1 MSKGIFISFLLAL
14 LLLVSLA
21 SAESTGITI
30 LYPENNEVLDP
41 GEEMVMLVFQV
52 PEAHKEEFFNY
63 ILTDTATNEV
73 VEADEMDVDPED
85 CTGVI
90 GFDMSTF
97 EKGGSYRIRVSGN
110 PPDAG
115 DASILFSIG
124 TESAKKEDSL
134 SEAEPLPSPSATPE
148 RTENDFI
155 LSLVSPVEGDEIDPA
170 ETADVQFLWVLDE
183 YPVSA
188 VSYEWSVET
197 DKGETILTG
206 HGRMNSQQKQYG
218 FATPADLFPRG
229 ENLTFRV
236 TALEEETTVR
246 FSIAKAP
253 EPTPTP
259 AATPTPTPEPK
270 ASQEQLIASAAK
282 KIGVPRSYISKVRV
296 SGETVYPFAAVLES
310 GTYSGDSVLRIVQ
323 PANGTVFSFHE
334 TMFFEV
340 SLEVLS
346 DLNERL
352 TVSFQD
358 PASGNTYYIMNYDKP
373 AEAGKTVRLAVPCR
387 YFTTNSLVSMRIDGP
402 NGTNHGETL
411 FSFRAFVPTPK
422 PTRAPTPAPTE
433 PPKAAEEPTV
443 APAAALQPTEAP
455 AAVEQPKAEPA
466 ETKAPAANET
476 VPGVE
481 IQEFEGRVKVHRD
494 ASINIR
500 ELPDSKS
507 KKLAI
512 ATPNSVFQCT
522 GITDNGWYRI
532 IMRDGRTGYISV
544 KLSRLL
550 RK

>member
-1 MSKGIFISFLLAL
+1 MSKGVFISFLLAL

-85 CTGVI
+85 MTGVI

-97 EKGGSYRIRVSGN
+97 EKGGSYRIRVTGKT
-110 PPDAG
+110 PDAG

-124 TESAKKEDSL
+124 TESTKQEDSL
-134 SEAEPLPSPSATPE
+134 SEAEPLASPSATPE

-155 LSLVSPVEGDEIDPA
+155 LSLVSPADGNEIDPA

-183 YPVSA
+183 YPVSDVA
-188 VSYEWSVET
+188 YEWSVET
-197 DKGETILTG
+197 DKGENILKG

-229 ENLTFRV
+229 EELTFRV
-236 TALEEETTVR
+236 TALEEDTTVS

-253 EPTPTP
+253 DPTPTP

-270 ASQEQLIASAAK
+270 ATQEQLIASAAK

-422 PTRAPTPAPTE
+422 PTQVPTPAPTE
-433 PPKAAEEPTV
+433 
-443 APAAALQPTEAP
+443 QPTAAP
-455 AAVEQPKAEPA
+455 AAVEAPAAATAEPA
-466 ETKAPAANET
+466 ETMAPAADET
-476 VPGVE
+476 KPAQSEVEPGVG
-481 IQEFEGRVKVHRD
+481 IQEFQGRVKVHRD

-507 KKLAI
+507 RKLAI
-512 ATPNSVFQCT
+512 ATPNSVFKCT
-522 GITDNGWYRI
+522 GKTDNGWYRI
-532 IMRDGRTGYISV
+532 ILRDGRTGYISA